1 MSTLTLRRLVPPEHG
16 AWGFLAAGVVL
27 GLVVAPSLAGGL
39 IALGVVLGLVARHA
53 GQLALTGLPTG
64 PVAVVVGL
72 IALGAWT
79 MAVLAAPHALP
90 WLGGAIVITLL
101 QLATEAGDRRH
112 GTAGVL
118 EGGLA
123 LALVGGGVAVAGGA
137 ELRTAVVVAGT
148 VAGYLLGCIPL
159 VRARRKPASG
169 WRGDALAGHVAA
181 TVAALVGAWWWDTPW
196 LSVAAFGLL
205 TLRCALILRDARGM
219 TPKAIGLAEIPPL
232 VLLVGA
238 TAAGLRGGW

>member
-1 MSTLTLRRLVPPEHG
+1 MSTLALRRLLPPEHG
-16 AWGFLAAGVVL
+16 AWGFLAAGVIL
-27 GLVVAPSLAGGL
+27 GLVVAPSGAGLA

-53 GQLALTGLPTG
+53 GQLALTGLATW
-64 PVAVVVGL
+64 PVAVMVGAASL
-72 IALGAWT
+72 TAWT
-79 MAVLAAPHALP
+79 LAVLAAPQALP
-90 WLGGAIVITLL
+90 WLGGATIITLL
-101 QLATEAGDRRH
+101 QLAGEAGDRRH

-137 ELRTAVVVAGT
+137 DVRTAVVVAGT

-159 VRARRKPASG
+159 VRARRKPGSG
-169 WRGDALAGHVAA
+169 WRGDALVGHLAA
-181 TVAALVGAWWWDTPW
+181 TLVALAGAWWWGTPW
-196 LSVAAFGLL
+196 LSVAAFALL
-205 TLRCALILRDARGM
+205 SLRCALVLRERRGL